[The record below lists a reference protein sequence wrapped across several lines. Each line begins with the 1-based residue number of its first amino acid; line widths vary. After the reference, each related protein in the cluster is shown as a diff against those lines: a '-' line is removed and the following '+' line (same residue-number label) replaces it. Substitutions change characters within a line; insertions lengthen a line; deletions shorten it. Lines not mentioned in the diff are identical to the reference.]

1 MRACASGAF
10 AQEGRRAFE
19 LAVARGDEELLG
31 ALVVARELVEAAL
44 DALVLGDLVLELL
57 TQALVLL
64 LRRICAASSH
74 NNIFSSL
81 LFSFWSHLIEGCVQ
95 CSVL

>member
-1 MRACASGAF
+1 M
-10 AQEGRRAFE
+10 RAFE

-44 DALVLGDLVLELL
+44 HALVLGDLVLELL

-64 LRRICAASSH
+64 LRRICDAAR
-74 NNIFSSL
+74 I
-81 LFSFWSHLIEGCVQ
+81 LF
-95 CSVL
+95 CSDRRACSAF